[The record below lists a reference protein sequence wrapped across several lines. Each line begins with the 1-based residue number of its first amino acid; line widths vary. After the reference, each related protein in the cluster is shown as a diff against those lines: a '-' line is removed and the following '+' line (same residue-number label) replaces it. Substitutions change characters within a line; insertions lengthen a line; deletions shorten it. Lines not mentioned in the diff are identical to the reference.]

1 VTSADYMREWRNRPE
16 NQDRLR
22 AAAAAR
28 HRALRRLAAEY
39 PERFQQLLA
48 EETP

>member
-1 VTSADYMREWRNRPE
+1 MTSADYMREWRGRPE

-22 AAAAAR
+22 VARAAQR
-28 HRALRRLAAEY
+28 RAWRRLAAEY